1 MREMTD
7 GAETVK
13 VEGSSVRQIINN
25 LDEKFPGVKARLT
38 DNGKMKAN
46 ISVAVDGQVSPIG
59 VLEKVGEES
68 EVHFFPAIGGG

>member
-7 GAETVK
+7 GAETVE

>member
-7 GAETVK
+7 GAETVEI
-13 VEGSSVRQIINN
+13 EGSSVRQIINN
-25 LDEKFPGVKARLT
+25 LDERFPGVKARLT

-59 VLEKVGEES
+59 VLEKVAEES

>member
-1 MREMTD
+1 M
-7 GAETVK
+7 
-13 VEGSSVRQIINN
+13 
-25 LDEKFPGVKARLT
+25 KARLT